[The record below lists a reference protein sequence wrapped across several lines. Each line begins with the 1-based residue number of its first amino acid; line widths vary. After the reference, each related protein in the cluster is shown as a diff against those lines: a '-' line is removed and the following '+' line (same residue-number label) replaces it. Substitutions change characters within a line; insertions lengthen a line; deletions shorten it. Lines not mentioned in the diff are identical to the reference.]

1 MGETKQLS
9 ATVKDQNG
17 NTMSGASVS
26 WSTSDPSVATV
37 SSAGL
42 VTATANGMATI
53 TSTSG
58 SASATASV
66 TVQEEAAAL
75 PDTEIDSG
83 PATGSTQ
90 RESEAAFSFFSDQF
104 DTDFECSLDGGAW
117 SACGMTS
124 EGDFISKVGYTGLG
138 EGGHTF
144 EVRAVNSIG
153 SDPTPASRTWSV
165 DTTGDSG
172 ILQLVSST
180 TVAGADI
187 WSGLSFDGSHI
198 LLTTM
203 INGHINLVKYTTD
216 LVQVGDAVALTTASD
231 IPAGK
236 NIADHKHLL
245 MGSTLFVSWSPSGD
259 KELYLF
265 RTDTDGNRVGP
276 QVAVVEDS
284 PVMTNDMHLFTNG
297 ASVFVMYAEAGED
310 RYITEYDTALV
321 AAGPTKKITAPGP
334 HDPLGATL
342 FQNGGYR
349 MFGGNGTNRHLIVAN
364 WTSTWST
371 EEPYDRVI
379 VASTT
384 DDWNWFASGVEWDPT
399 TKRWFIG
406 YRHMESGEDSD
417 TQGKLRLA
425 VFDEKYGLLDRL
437 QIPLNKMAVALPGV
451 APVFGQEQ
459 RCIVQQPYALMVGGT
474 HARKNI
480 DGALAAFYKV
490 AQDVEHNLVVVGRPG
505 ELEPADWGER
515 VIRFEWLGN
524 TQLAGIYQHADV
536 LIHSAYDDGT
546 GICILEAIESGCL
559 IASGRV
565 GAVPEIAGD
574 APLYFNPESEESMV
588 GVLRRA
594 MQEDGGERLRR
605 VKAGKQQI
613 VERDW
618 ERCAWKLL
626 SLFSKSGI

>member
-1 MGETKQLS
+1 MRHIRLIPVLLLLACGDGGTTPTTPPTTPTPVATSITLSAASLSFASLGETKQLS
-9 ATVKDQNG
+9 AAVKDQNG
-17 NTMSGASVS
+17 SAMTGASVS
-26 WSTSDPSVATV
+26 WSTSDASVATV

-42 VTATANGMATI
+42 VTAAANGTATI
-53 TSTSG
+53 TGTSGSASSTASATVAQVAASIELIQTELTFTSQGETRQIDFTVKDANDHPISTATVTWSSSDNAVATVSEGLVTAGEIGTATITATSG

-66 TVQEEAAAL
+66 TVQEEASTL

-90 RESEAAFSFFSDQF
+90 RESETGFSFFSDQF

-117 SACGMTS
+117 SACGITS

-172 ILQLVSST
+172 ILKLVSST

-231 IPAGK
+231 LPAGK

-276 QVAVVEDS
+276 QVAVVEES

-297 ASVFVMYAEAGED
+297 ESVFVMYAEAGAD
-310 RYITEYDTALV
+310 RYITQYDTTLV
-321 AAGPTKKITAPGP
+321 AAGPTKKITAPSP

-371 EEPYDRVI
+371 EEPYERVI
-379 VASTT
+379 VPSTT

-425 VFDEKYGLLDRL
+425 VFDETYGLLDRL
-437 QIPLNKMAVALPGV
+437 QIPGLPWFR
-451 APVFGQEQ
+451 PHFLLE
-459 RCIVQQPYALMVGGT
+459 GG
-474 HARKNI
+474 HLYVSYDNQS
-480 DGALAAFYKV
+480 DEVNLAKY
-490 AQDVEHNLVVVGRPG
+490 
-505 ELEPADWGER
+505 
-515 VIRFEWLGN
+515 
-524 TQLAGIYQHADV
+524 
-536 LIHSAYDDGT
+536 
-546 GICILEAIESGCL
+546 
-559 IASGRV
+559 
-565 GAVPEIAGD
+565 EIT
-574 APLYFNPESEESMV
+574 S
-588 GVLRRA
+588 
-594 MQEDGGERLRR
+594 
-605 VKAGKQQI
+605 
-613 VERDW
+613 
-618 ERCAWKLL
+618 
-626 SLFSKSGI
+626 

>member
-1 MGETKQLS
+1 MRHIRLTPVLLLLACGDGGTTPTTPPTTPTPVATSITLSAASLSFASLGETKQLS
-9 ATVKDQNG
+9 AAVKDQNG
-17 NTMSGASVS
+17 SAMTGASVS
-26 WSTSDPSVATV
+26 WSTSDASVATV

-42 VTATANGMATI
+42 VTAAANGTATI
-53 TSTSG
+53 TVTSGSASSTASATVAQVAASIELIQTELTFTSQGETRQIDFMVKDANDHPISTATVTWSSSDNAVATVSEGLVTAGEIGTATITATSG

-66 TVQEEAAAL
+66 TVQEEASTL

-90 RESEAAFSFFSDQF
+90 RESETGFSFFSDQF

-117 SACGMTS
+117 SACGITS

-172 ILQLVSST
+172 ILKLVSST

-231 IPAGK
+231 LPAGK

-276 QVAVVEDS
+276 QVAVVEES

-297 ASVFVMYAEAGED
+297 ESVFVMYAEAGAD
-310 RYITEYDTALV
+310 RYITQYDTTLV
-321 AAGPTKKITAPGP
+321 AAGPTKKITAPSP

-349 MFGGNGTNRHLIVAN
+349 MFGGNGVNRHLIVAN

-371 EEPYDRVI
+371 EEPYERVI
-379 VASTT
+379 VPSTT

-399 TKRWFIG
+399 TKRWFVG

-437 QIPLNKMAVALPGV
+437 QIPGLPWFR
-451 APVFGQEQ
+451 PHFLLE
-459 RCIVQQPYALMVGGT
+459 GG
-474 HARKNI
+474 HLYVSYDNQS
-480 DGALAAFYKV
+480 DEV
-490 AQDVEHNLVVVGRPG
+490 NLVKYKITP
-505 ELEPADWGER
+505 
-515 VIRFEWLGN
+515 
-524 TQLAGIYQHADV
+524 
-536 LIHSAYDDGT
+536 
-546 GICILEAIESGCL
+546 
-559 IASGRV
+559 
-565 GAVPEIAGD
+565 
-574 APLYFNPESEESMV
+574 
-588 GVLRRA
+588 
-594 MQEDGGERLRR
+594 
-605 VKAGKQQI
+605 
-613 VERDW
+613 
-618 ERCAWKLL
+618 
-626 SLFSKSGI
+626 

>member
-1 MGETKQLS
+1 MRYIRLTPVILLLACGDGGTTPTTPPTFTPVATAISLSDASLHFASLGETQQLS
-9 ATVKDQNG
+9 ATVRDQNG
-17 NTMSGASVS
+17 SAMTGASVS
-26 WSTSDPSVATV
+26 WATSDASVATV
-37 SSAGL
+37 SAGL
-42 VTATANGMATI
+42 VTAGEIGTATI
-53 TSTSG
+53 TATSG

-66 TVQEEAAAL
+66 TVQEEASTL

-124 EGDFISKVGYTGLG
+124 EGDFISKVDYTGLG
-138 EGGHTF
+138 EGAHTF

-153 SDPTPASRTWSV
+153 SDPTPASRNWSV

-172 ILQLVSST
+172 ILKLVSST

-231 IPAGK
+231 LPAGK

-245 MGSTLFVSWSPSGD
+245 LGSTLFVSWSPSGD

-265 RTDTDGNRVGP
+265 RTDTDGNRVGS
-276 QVAVVEDS
+276 QIAVVEES
-284 PVMTNDMHLFTNG
+284 PVITNDMHLFTNG
-297 ASVFVMYAEAGED
+297 ESVFVMYAEAGAD
-310 RYITEYDTALV
+310 RYITQYDTTLV
-321 AAGPTKKITAPGP
+321 AAGPTKKITAPSP

-371 EEPYDRVI
+371 EEPYERVI
-379 VASTT
+379 VPSTT
-384 DDWNWFASGVEWDPT
+384 DDWNYFASGVEWDPT

-406 YRHMESGEDSD
+406 YRHMESEEDSD

-425 VFDEKYGLLDRL
+425 VFDETYGLLDRL
-437 QIPLNKMAVALPGV
+437 QIPGLPWFR
-451 APVFGQEQ
+451 PHFLLE
-459 RCIVQQPYALMVGGT
+459 GG
-474 HARKNI
+474 HLYVSYDNQS
-480 DGALAAFYKV
+480 DEVNLAKY
-490 AQDVEHNLVVVGRPG
+490 
-505 ELEPADWGER
+505 
-515 VIRFEWLGN
+515 
-524 TQLAGIYQHADV
+524 
-536 LIHSAYDDGT
+536 
-546 GICILEAIESGCL
+546 
-559 IASGRV
+559 
-565 GAVPEIAGD
+565 EIT
-574 APLYFNPESEESMV
+574 P
-588 GVLRRA
+588 
-594 MQEDGGERLRR
+594 
-605 VKAGKQQI
+605 
-613 VERDW
+613 
-618 ERCAWKLL
+618 
-626 SLFSKSGI
+626 

>member
-53 TSTSG
+53 TGTSG

-66 TVQEEAAAL
+66 NVQEEAATL

-297 ASVFVMYAEAGED
+297 ASVFGM
-310 RYITEYDTALV
+310 
-321 AAGPTKKITAPGP
+321 
-334 HDPLGATL
+334 
-342 FQNGGYR
+342 
-349 MFGGNGTNRHLIVAN
+349 
-364 WTSTWST
+364 
-371 EEPYDRVI
+371 
-379 VASTT
+379 
-384 DDWNWFASGVEWDPT
+384 
-399 TKRWFIG
+399 
-406 YRHMESGEDSD
+406 
-417 TQGKLRLA
+417 
-425 VFDEKYGLLDRL
+425 
-437 QIPLNKMAVALPGV
+437 
-451 APVFGQEQ
+451 
-459 RCIVQQPYALMVGGT
+459 
-474 HARKNI
+474 
-480 DGALAAFYKV
+480 
-490 AQDVEHNLVVVGRPG
+490 
-505 ELEPADWGER
+505 
-515 VIRFEWLGN
+515 
-524 TQLAGIYQHADV
+524 
-536 LIHSAYDDGT
+536 
-546 GICILEAIESGCL
+546 
-559 IASGRV
+559 
-565 GAVPEIAGD
+565 
-574 APLYFNPESEESMV
+574 
-588 GVLRRA
+588 
-594 MQEDGGERLRR
+594 
-605 VKAGKQQI
+605 
-613 VERDW
+613 
-618 ERCAWKLL
+618 
-626 SLFSKSGI
+626 

>member
-53 TSTSG
+53 TGTSG

-425 VFDEKYGLLDRL
+425 VFDENYGLLDRL
-437 QIPLNKMAVALPGV
+437 QIPGLPWFR
-451 APVFGQEQ
+451 AHFLLE
-459 RCIVQQPYALMVGGT
+459 GG
-474 HARKNI
+474 HLYVSYDNQSDEVNLEK
-480 DGALAAFYKV
+480 YKIT
-490 AQDVEHNLVVVGRPG
+490 P
-505 ELEPADWGER
+505 
-515 VIRFEWLGN
+515 
-524 TQLAGIYQHADV
+524 
-536 LIHSAYDDGT
+536 
-546 GICILEAIESGCL
+546 
-559 IASGRV
+559 
-565 GAVPEIAGD
+565 
-574 APLYFNPESEESMV
+574 
-588 GVLRRA
+588 
-594 MQEDGGERLRR
+594 
-605 VKAGKQQI
+605 
-613 VERDW
+613 
-618 ERCAWKLL
+618 
-626 SLFSKSGI
+626 

>member
-1 MGETKQLS
+1 MRHIRLTPVLLLLACGDGGTTPTTPPTTPTPVATSITLSAASLSFTSLGETKQLS
-9 ATVKDQNG
+9 AAVKDQNG
-17 NTMSGASVS
+17 SAMTGASVS
-26 WSTSDPSVATV
+26 WSTSDASVATV

-42 VTATANGMATI
+42 VTAAANGTATI
-53 TSTSG
+53 TVTSGSASSTASATVAQVAASIELIQTELTFTSQGETRQIDFKVKDANDHVISTATVTWSSSDNAVATVSEGLVTAGEIGTATITATSG

-66 TVQEEAAAL
+66 TVQEEASTL

-90 RESEAAFSFFSDQF
+90 RESETGFSFFSDQF
-104 DTDFECSLDGGAW
+104 DTDFECNLDGGAW
-117 SACGMTS
+117 SACGITS

-172 ILQLVSST
+172 ILKLVSST

-231 IPAGK
+231 LPAGK

-276 QVAVVEDS
+276 QVAVVEES

-297 ASVFVMYAEAGED
+297 ESVFVMYAEAGAD
-310 RYITEYDTALV
+310 RYITQYDTTLV
-321 AAGPTKKITAPGP
+321 AAGPTKKITAPSP

-371 EEPYDRVI
+371 EEPYERVI
-379 VASTT
+379 VPSTT

-425 VFDEKYGLLDRL
+425 VFDENYGLLDRL
-437 QIPLNKMAVALPGV
+437 QIPGLPWFR
-451 APVFGQEQ
+451 PHFLLE
-459 RCIVQQPYALMVGGT
+459 GG
-474 HARKNI
+474 HLYVSYDNQS
-480 DGALAAFYKV
+480 DEV
-490 AQDVEHNLVVVGRPG
+490 NLVKYKITP
-505 ELEPADWGER
+505 
-515 VIRFEWLGN
+515 
-524 TQLAGIYQHADV
+524 
-536 LIHSAYDDGT
+536 
-546 GICILEAIESGCL
+546 
-559 IASGRV
+559 
-565 GAVPEIAGD
+565 
-574 APLYFNPESEESMV
+574 
-588 GVLRRA
+588 
-594 MQEDGGERLRR
+594 
-605 VKAGKQQI
+605 
-613 VERDW
+613 
-618 ERCAWKLL
+618 
-626 SLFSKSGI
+626 

>member
-1 MGETKQLS
+1 MRHIRLTPVLLLLACGDGGTTPTTPPTTPTPVATSITLSAASLSFTSLGETKQLS
-9 ATVKDQNG
+9 AAVKDQNG
-17 NTMSGASVS
+17 SAMTGASVS
-26 WSTSDPSVATV
+26 WSTSDASVATV

-42 VTATANGMATI
+42 VTAAANGTATI
-53 TSTSG
+53 TVTSGSASSTASATVAQVAASIELIQTELTFTSQGETRQIDFKVKDANDHVISTATVTWSSSDNAVATVSEGLVTAGEIGTATITATSG

-66 TVQEEAAAL
+66 TVQEEASTL

-90 RESEAAFSFFSDQF
+90 RESETGFSFFSDQF

-117 SACGMTS
+117 SACGITS

-172 ILQLVSST
+172 ILKLVSST

-231 IPAGK
+231 LPAGK

-276 QVAVVEDS
+276 QVAVVEES

-297 ASVFVMYAEAGED
+297 ESVFVMYAEAGAD
-310 RYITEYDTALV
+310 RYITQYDTTLV
-321 AAGPTKKITAPGP
+321 AAGPTKKITAPSP

-371 EEPYDRVI
+371 EEPYERVI
-379 VASTT
+379 VPSTT

-437 QIPLNKMAVALPGV
+437 QIPGLPWFR
-451 APVFGQEQ
+451 PHFLLE
-459 RCIVQQPYALMVGGT
+459 GG
-474 HARKNI
+474 HLYVSYDNQS
-480 DGALAAFYKV
+480 DEV
-490 AQDVEHNLVVVGRPG
+490 NLVKYKITP
-505 ELEPADWGER
+505 
-515 VIRFEWLGN
+515 
-524 TQLAGIYQHADV
+524 
-536 LIHSAYDDGT
+536 
-546 GICILEAIESGCL
+546 
-559 IASGRV
+559 
-565 GAVPEIAGD
+565 
-574 APLYFNPESEESMV
+574 
-588 GVLRRA
+588 
-594 MQEDGGERLRR
+594 
-605 VKAGKQQI
+605 
-613 VERDW
+613 
-618 ERCAWKLL
+618 
-626 SLFSKSGI
+626 

>member
-1 MGETKQLS
+1 MRHIRLTPVLLLLACGDGGTTPTTPPTTPTPVATSITLSAASLSFASLGETKQLS
-9 ATVKDQNG
+9 AAVKDQNG
-17 NTMSGASVS
+17 SAMTGASVS
-26 WSTSDPSVATV
+26 WSTSDASVATV

-42 VTATANGMATI
+42 VTAAANGTATI
-53 TSTSG
+53 TVTSGSASSTASATVAQVAASIELIQTELTFTSQGETRQIDFMVKDANDHPISTATVTWSSSDNAVATVSEGLVTAGEIGTATITATSG

-66 TVQEEAAAL
+66 TVQEEASTL

-90 RESEAAFSFFSDQF
+90 RESETGFSFFSDQF
-104 DTDFECSLDGGAW
+104 DTDFECNLDGGAW
-117 SACGMTS
+117 SACGITS

-138 EGGHTF
+138 EGGHAF

-153 SDPTPASRTWSV
+153 PDPTPASRTWSV

-172 ILQLVSST
+172 ILKLVTST

-231 IPAGK
+231 LPAGK

-276 QVAVVEDS
+276 QVAVVEES

-297 ASVFVMYAEAGED
+297 ESVFVMYAEAGAD
-310 RYITEYDTALV
+310 RYVTEYDTTLV
-321 AAGPTKKITAPGP
+321 VTGPTKKITAPVP

-349 MFGGNGTNRHLIVAN
+349 MFGGNGVNRHLIVAN
-364 WTSTWST
+364 WTSAWAP
-371 EEPYDRVI
+371 EQPYERVI
-379 VASTT
+379 VPSTT

-406 YRHMESGEDSD
+406 YKHMESGEDAD

-425 VFDEKYGLLDRL
+425 VFDETYGLLDRL
-437 QIPLNKMAVALPGV
+437 QVPGH
-451 APVFGQEQ
+451 PWFRPHFLLE
-459 RCIVQQPYALMVGGT
+459 GG
-474 HARKNI
+474 HLYVSYDNQS
-480 DGALAAFYKV
+480 DEV
-490 AQDVEHNLVVVGRPG
+490 NLVKYKITP
-505 ELEPADWGER
+505 
-515 VIRFEWLGN
+515 
-524 TQLAGIYQHADV
+524 
-536 LIHSAYDDGT
+536 
-546 GICILEAIESGCL
+546 
-559 IASGRV
+559 
-565 GAVPEIAGD
+565 
-574 APLYFNPESEESMV
+574 
-588 GVLRRA
+588 
-594 MQEDGGERLRR
+594 
-605 VKAGKQQI
+605 
-613 VERDW
+613 
-618 ERCAWKLL
+618 
-626 SLFSKSGI
+626 

>member
-1 MGETKQLS
+1 MGETRQLS

-17 NTMSGASVS
+17 NAMTGVSVS

-53 TSTSG
+53 TGTSG

-83 PATGSTQ
+83 PAVGSTQ
-90 RESEAAFSFFSDQF
+90 RENEAAFSFFSDQF

-117 SACGMTS
+117 SACGITS

-138 EGGHTF
+138 EGEHTF

-172 ILQLVSST
+172 ILKLVSST

-265 RTDTDGNRVGP
+265 RTDTDGNRVGS
-276 QVAVVEDS
+276 QIAVVEES

-297 ASVFVMYAEAGED
+297 ESVFVMYAEAGAD
-310 RYITEYDTALV
+310 RYITQYDTTLV
-321 AAGPTKKITAPGP
+321 AAGPTKKITAPSP

-371 EEPYDRVI
+371 EEPYERVI
-379 VASTT
+379 VPSTT
-384 DDWNWFASGVEWDPT
+384 DDWNYFASGVEWDPT

-406 YRHMESGEDSD
+406 YRHMESEEDSD

-425 VFDEKYGLLDRL
+425 VFDETYGLLDRL
-437 QIPLNKMAVALPGV
+437 QIPGLPWFR
-451 APVFGQEQ
+451 PHFLLE
-459 RCIVQQPYALMVGGT
+459 GG
-474 HARKNI
+474 HLYVSYDNQS
-480 DGALAAFYKV
+480 DEV
-490 AQDVEHNLVVVGRPG
+490 NLVK
-505 ELEPADWGER
+505 
-515 VIRFEWLGN
+515 
-524 TQLAGIYQHADV
+524 Y
-536 LIHSAYDDGT
+536 
-546 GICILEAIESGCL
+546 
-559 IASGRV
+559 
-565 GAVPEIAGD
+565 EIT
-574 APLYFNPESEESMV
+574 P
-588 GVLRRA
+588 
-594 MQEDGGERLRR
+594 
-605 VKAGKQQI
+605 
-613 VERDW
+613 
-618 ERCAWKLL
+618 
-626 SLFSKSGI
+626 